1 MPIDPE
7 EADKEWY
14 INSLVDE
21 IDIVI
26 KGFEGPLNAVD
37 VAGVLLSRV
46 TLLMTMH
53 PEIGKGLVR
62 YVWEKLDEIE
72 QANPGGMIDD

>member
-1 MPIDPE
+1 MSI
-7 EADKEWY
+7 EAEDKEPY
-14 INSLVDE
+14 IDSLVDE
-21 IDIVI
+21 IDLVI
-26 KGFEGPLNAVD
+26 KGYEGPLNAVD

-53 PEIGKGLVR
+53 PEVGKGLVR

-72 QANPGGMIDD
+72 QANPGGMIE

>member
-1 MPIDPE
+1 MFDDDDLNE
-7 EADKEWY
+7 LAKEPY
-14 INSLVDE
+14 INQLVDE
-21 IDIVI
+21 IDLVI
-26 KGFEGPLNAVD
+26 KGYEGPLNSVD

-62 YVWEKLDEIE
+62 FVWEKLDEIE
-72 QANPGGMIDD
+72 QANPGNML

>member
-1 MPIDPE
+1 MSVNSD

-26 KGFEGPLNAVD
+26 KGFEGDLNAID

-62 YVWEKLDEIE
+62 FVWEKLDEIE
-72 QANPGGMIDD
+72 QANPGGMIE

>member
-1 MPIDPE
+1 MSIDPQE
-7 EADKEWY
+7 DPIKDALIDSLIEDIDRVIDTYAGGL
-14 INSLVDE
+14 NS
-21 IDIVI
+21 
-26 KGFEGPLNAVD
+26 VD

-53 PEIGKGLVR
+53 TEIGKGLVR

-72 QANPGGMIDD
+72 QADPGNMI